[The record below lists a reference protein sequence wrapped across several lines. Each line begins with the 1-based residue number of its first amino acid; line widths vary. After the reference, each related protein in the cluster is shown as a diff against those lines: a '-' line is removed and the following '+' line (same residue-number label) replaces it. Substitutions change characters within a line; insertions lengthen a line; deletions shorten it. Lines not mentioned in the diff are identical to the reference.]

1 MQERESQLTDDEGKK
16 GLYIGG
22 VRRVRLS
29 EKISNVTED
38 FEIWNFMSIT
48 KKQNG
53 RGQRA
58 RRYRR

>member
-1 MQERESQLTDDEGKK
+1 MQEQESQLTDDEGKK

-22 VRRVRLS
+22 VRRVPLS

-48 KKQNG
+48 KSQNG
-53 RGQRA
+53 SGQRA